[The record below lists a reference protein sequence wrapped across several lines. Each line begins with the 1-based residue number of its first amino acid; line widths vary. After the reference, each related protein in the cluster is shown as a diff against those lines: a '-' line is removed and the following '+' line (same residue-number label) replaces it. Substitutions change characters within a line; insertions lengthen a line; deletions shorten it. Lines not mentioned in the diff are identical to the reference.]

1 MTINLK
7 HESNAFI
14 SFQGD
19 DGKKEKVFLSRIARV
34 FFAFLE
40 SHSRLA
46 RAREGIF
53 RFLLCFRGLPLLWL
67 RKGDDDKTSA
77 SFVSESRLLFFLFV
91 LAGCGDE
98 EQKFEPILPKTKN
111 RSGSEE
117 RRIERCSFFF
127 SSLLSRC

>member
-1 MTINLK
+1 MIYKKTWLPRMRYSMTINLK

-14 SFQGD
+14 SFQRD

-40 SHSRLA
+40 SRSRFG

-77 SFVSESRLLFFLFV
+77 FFVSESRPFFFLFV

-98 EQKFEPILPKTKN
+98 EQ
-111 RSGSEE
+111 
-117 RRIERCSFFF
+117 
-127 SSLLSRC
+127 